1 MSTEDNKAM
10 ARRLFEEALNQGK
23 VAVFD
28 ELLAPNFLY
37 HNPIRPDVR
46 TLEDY
51 KRFITEFHS
60 AFPDLH
66 VTIDDMIAE
75 DDKVVVRFTWHGTN
89 TGDIVMPMRLP
100 ATGKHVTVTS
110 INIGRMVE
118 GKCVELWQE
127 GNDLGLFQQLGL
139 IPMPEPVG

>member
-1 MSTEDNKAM
+1 MSIEENKAM

-23 VAVFD
+23 VEVFD

-37 HNPIRPDVR
+37 HNPTWPGVH

-51 KRFITEFHS
+51 KPFITAWRS

-75 DDKVVVRFTWHGTN
+75 DDTVVIRYTWHGTN

-100 ATGKHVTVTS
+100 ATGKHVTVTAM
-110 INIGRMVE
+110 NIGRAVE

-127 GNDLGLFQQLGL
+127 GNDLGLVQQLGL